1 MTILAK
7 MLIAPKTAFFTQ
19 ISYSDMLTVPPAYS
33 DTFIDSQ
40 TIINRFQAVTV
51 TNMRLLALLAL

>member
-1 MTILAK
+1 